1 MKNLTPEQIEEQR
14 RTTEKWQQLWEKMLA
29 LVNSSSQYN
38 KYDLDAH
45 EVCIPQRKERAFT
58 FEALVLTQQLIELN
72 PDCYTPWNYRKQ
84 ILSSKLSMKSRVEP
98 EPTPVE
104 SIEQAI
110 TENTESPGENKQDE
124 VPKEE
129 GAEIPNSD
137 AVKDEPKEV
146 QPTVEDEEEK
156 KRKQQELE
164 EQAKIKEIE
173 QEKLEK
179 EAQEK
184 ELKELEETITLRQ
197 KKELIRKDLTEITIR
212 AIRHNHKSYN
222 VWYHRRWIMLQMK
235 KLSEAIHA
243 GLEVKHSSDT
253 LSDDVDWK
261 CDLDLTTQFLKLDSR
276 NCTSSSSTCPK
287 LCSVSLCFTYEVHC
301 WGYRKFIVQ
310 ESNVPAEKELEY
322 TETKIGEG
330 GKFFS
335 DGGGKAAQECSFS
348 NYSAWHLRSI
358 LLTQQIESIKK
369 SETEAPEQQIK
380 ELLDTGIVL
389 SLRPLNNN
397 HLNNRV

>member
-1 MKNLTPEQIEEQR
+1 
-14 RTTEKWQQLWEKMLA
+14 
-29 LVNSSSQYN
+29 
-38 KYDLDAH
+38 
-45 EVCIPQRKERAFT
+45 
-58 FEALVLTQQLIELN
+58 
-72 PDCYTPWNYRKQ
+72 
-84 ILSSKLSMKSRVEP
+84 MKSRVEP

-110 TENTESPGENKQDE
+110 TENTNSPGENKQDE
-124 VPKEE
+124 APKEE
-129 GAEIPNSD
+129 AAEIPNSD
-137 AVKDEPKEV
+137 AITDEPKEV
-146 QPTVEDEEEK
+146 QPTVEDEAEK
-156 KRKQQELE
+156 KRTQQELE
-164 EQAKIKEIE
+164 EQAKIKELE
-173 QEKLEK
+173 QEQKEK
-179 EAQEK
+179 EAHEK

-276 NCTSSSSTCPK
+276 NCTYLFLDMPYSVECLTYSTY
-287 LCSVSLCFTYEVHC
+287 CFTYQVHC

-397 HLNNRV
+397 HLNNRVWIPGPSRSYS